1 MNQGIHFA
9 VLMLKS
15 SFNFLRA
22 IMKCQKC
29 SESEAVHEIGELLR
43 YAKDRTGRSK
53 TDWQSAIQFAQINIC
68 ESLKF

>member
-1 MNQGIHFA
+1 
-9 VLMLKS
+9 
-15 SFNFLRA
+15 
-22 IMKCQKC
+22 MKCQKY